1 MEHKFLLNIRQAEKS
16 WGDNQEDRLWHRRLV
31 VIRLVFP
38 FQTLLPLTPA
48 RLNLHLIVERN
59 HSTSRLLSTTALRH

>member
-48 RLNLHLIVERN
+48 SLNLHLIVERN